1 MIIMDHREIARKFL
15 DYFKRQNHMIIEDSS
30 LIPKEYDP
38 SALFVNSGMHPLK
51 PYFIGVLKPPSK
63 RLANMQR
70 CLRTVDIDK
79 VGNKR
84 TLTFFFM
91 LGSWS
96 IGDYWKEDAVR
107 FALELLTKGF
117 GLEKER
123 LWPTVFAGDKKIPKD
138 EETIEAWLK
147 AGIPRE
153 KIVELPAENNFW
165 TSGPTG
171 PCGPCTEI
179 HYDRGKEFGCGR
191 KECKPGCDCERF
203 LEIWNAGVFMEYN
216 IDENGNFQKLP
227 FKSVDTG
234 AGLERLAAV
243 LQNKP
248 SVYETT
254 LFLPIVRKIEELS
267 GKKYDEKSLEEDK
280 IVKAIRVF
288 ADHIRASVFI
298 AAEGIEPS
306 KVERGYVLRRIL
318 RRMIR
323 YGNVLEL
330 SKEDVLAI
338 AETTIDMYGKDYSHI
353 KKNRKNIISVI
364 SNEYDKFSKNLVK
377 GLRRLLNLVESL
389 KKEGKRTIP
398 GIEAFHL
405 YDTYGFPIEL
415 TKEIAAEN
423 GLGVDEEDYKM
434 QFQKHQKISKE
445 GVEQKFKSG
454 LSEVSDATV
463 KLHTAT
469 HLLHQALRHVLG
481 KHVEQRGSN
490 ITPERLRFDFSH
502 HKKMSEKEL
511 KEVESIVNKKIKEA
525 LEVRREEMTPEEA
538 KKKGAIGLF
547 EQRYGEKVSVYSIGD
562 FSKEICAGPHVKNT
576 KELGK
581 FKIIKEEAV
590 AAGVRRIK
598 AKLEETEE

>member
-1 MIIMDHREIARKFL
+1 MHHKEIVKKFL
-15 DYFKRQNHMIIEDSS
+15 DYFKKQKHLIIEDAS

-38 SALFVNSGMHPLK
+38 SALFVNSGMHPIK
-51 PYFIGVLKPPSK
+51 PYFLGVLKPPAK
-63 RLANMQR
+63 RLANIQK

-96 IGDYWKEDAVR
+96 IGDYWKEEAVK

-117 GLEKER
+117 GLDKEK
-123 LWPTVFAGDKKIPKD
+123 LWPTVFSGDGKIPKD
-138 EETIEAWLK
+138 EETIKAWLK

-153 KIVELPAENNFW
+153 KIVELPAENNLW

-171 PCGPCTEI
+171 PCGPCTEV

-191 KECKPGCDCERF
+191 KGCKPGCDCERF

-216 IDENGNFQKLP
+216 LDENGNLQNLP
-227 FKSVDTG
+227 FRSVDTG
-234 AGLERLAAV
+234 AGLERLAAI
-243 LQNKP
+243 LQGKP

-254 LFLPIVRKIEELS
+254 LFLPIVKKIEELS
-267 GKKYDEKSLEEDK
+267 EKKYDEKSLEENQT
-280 IVKAIRVF
+280 VKAIRIF

-306 KVERGYVLRRIL
+306 KVERGYVLRRLL

-323 YGNVLEL
+323 YGNVLGL
-330 SKEDVLAI
+330 TKENVLNI
-338 AETTIDMYGKDYSHI
+338 AEAAIDLYGKDYTYLE
-353 KKNRKNIISVI
+353 KNRKKIISII

-377 GLRRLLNLVESL
+377 GLRRLLGLIENLKREN
-389 KKEGKRTIP
+389 KKIIP

-415 TKEIAAEN
+415 TKEIALEN
-423 GLGVDEEDYKM
+423 GINIDEEDYRR

-445 GVEQKFKSG
+445 GMEQKFKSG
-454 LSEVSDATV
+454 LADTSDVAV

-469 HLLHQALRHVLG
+469 HLLHQALRKVLG
-481 KHVEQRGSN
+481 RHVEQRGSN

-502 HKKMSEKEL
+502 PKKMSEEEL
-511 KEVESIVNKKIKEA
+511 EKVEAAVNEKIKQG
-525 LEVRREEMTPEEA
+525 LEVRKEEMTPEEA

-547 EQRYGEKVSVYSIGD
+547 EQRYGGKVSVYSIGNY
-562 FSKEICAGPHVKNT
+562 SKEICAGPHVKNT
-576 KELGK
+576 NELGK

-598 AKLEETEE
+598 AKLA

>member
-1 MIIMDHREIARKFL
+1 MDHKEITKKFL
-15 DYFKRQNHMIIEDSS
+15 DYFKKKDHLIIEDAS

-38 SALFVNSGMHPLK
+38 SALLVNSGMHPIK
-51 PYFIGVLKPPSK
+51 PYFLGVLKPLSK
-63 RLANMQR
+63 RLANIQK

-96 IGDYWKEDAVR
+96 IGDYWKEEAVKL
-107 FALELLTKGF
+107 ALELLTKGF
-117 GLEKER
+117 GFDKNK
-123 LWPTVFAGDKKIPKD
+123 LWATVFEGDEKVPKD
-138 EETIEAWLK
+138 EETIKVWIEAGLSE
-147 AGIPRE
+147 E
-153 KIVELPAENNFW
+153 KIVELPAEGNFW
-165 TSGPTG
+165 TSGPIG
-171 PCGPCTEI
+171 PCGTCTEVY
-179 HYDRGKEFGCGR
+179 YDRGKEFGCG
-191 KECKPGCDCERF
+191 KKNCKPGCDCERF

-216 IDENGNFQKLP
+216 CDENGNLTKLP

-267 GKKYDEKSLEEDK
+267 GKKYDEKSLEETQ
-280 IVKAIRVF
+280 IVKAIRIF
-288 ADHIRASVFI
+288 SDHMRASVFI

-306 KVERGYVLRRIL
+306 KVERGYILRRLL

-323 YGNVLEL
+323 YGNEL
-330 SKEDVLAI
+330 GLTKEHILDIAKTAI
-338 AETTIDMYGKDYSHI
+338 DLYKKDYPYLEKNE
-353 KKNRKNIISVI
+353 KKILSVI

-377 GLRRLLNLVESL
+377 GLKRLMNLIESL
-389 KKEGKRTIP
+389 RKENKKIIS

-415 TKEIAAEN
+415 TKEIALEN
-423 GLGVDEEDYKM
+423 GFNIDEEDYKK

-445 GVEQKFKSG
+445 GMEQKFKSG
-454 LSEVSDATV
+454 LADTSDATV

-469 HLLHQALRHVLG
+469 HLLHQALREVLG

-490 ITPERLRFDFSH
+490 ITHERLRFDFSH
-502 HKKMSEKEL
+502 PKKVSEGEL
-511 KEVESIVNKKIKEA
+511 KKVENIVNEKIKEGI
-525 LEVRREEMTPEEA
+525 EVKKEEMTPEEA
-538 KKKGAIGLF
+538 KKKGAMGLF
-547 EQRYGEKVSVYSIGD
+547 EQKYGEKVSVYSIGNY
-562 FSKEICAGPHVKNT
+562 SKEICAGPHVKNT
-576 KELGK
+576 RELGK
-581 FKIIKEEAV
+581 FEIIKEEAV
-590 AAGVRRIK
+590 AAGIRRIK
-598 AKLEETEE
+598 ARLI